1 MVVSLIVMIALLF
14 VREDGRVESRSF
26 YRFERPT
33 DWAEDSTVSDSR
45 KEYYEEVYV
54 YEIEEWKRDHM

>member
-14 VREDGRVESRSF
+14 VREDGRAEVRPR
-26 YRFERPT
+26 YRFEKPT

>member
-14 VREDGRVESRSF
+14 VREDSRAEVRPR
-26 YRFERPT
+26 YRFEKPT

-54 YEIEEWKRDHM
+54 VEIEEWKREHM

>member
-14 VREDGRVESRSF
+14 VREDDRVERRSV
-26 YRFERPT
+26 YRFEEPK

-45 KEYYEEVYV
+45 KQYYEEVYV
-54 YEIEEWKRDHM
+54 VEIEEWKREHM